1 MGRWKMRTKGWGWWA
16 RMVTLGLSA
25 ALAVFAGLHG
35 LGDQERQEL
44 RAQAAQ
50 QLAMPAPGTGSAP
63 AAPSSSPTS
72 SPTASSAP
80 SQKVSGATSIGAS
93 STMPA
98 ASSTMP
104 PTPVGTPASA
114 GFQPTALPPQHFTW
128 AAAGLSI
135 DIAPMQWNATQVV
148 DPPLD
153 ANGFDPLG
161 HWLVGTGESAAVRPV
176 VLAGHTC
183 HQEVA
188 LCTDATFP
196 FNRLSYS
203 GWAVGQPAS
212 LTEANGNIVSCAL
225 ADRRI
230 VDKSKAFSFA
240 NDPCQVVLFSCNYD
254 NPDAQI
260 VLVTFRCGQCT

>member
-1 MGRWKMRTKGWGWWA
+1 
-16 RMVTLGLSA
+16 
-25 ALAVFAGLHG
+25 
-35 LGDQERQEL
+35 
-44 RAQAAQ
+44 
-50 QLAMPAPGTGSAP
+50 MPW
-63 AAPSSSPTS
+63 
-72 SPTASSAP
+72 TAS
-80 SQKVSGATSIGAS
+80 QT
-93 STMPA
+93 
-98 ASSTMP
+98 
-104 PTPVGTPASA
+104 
-114 GFQPTALPPQHFTW
+114 
-128 AAAGLSI
+128 
-135 DIAPMQWNATQVV
+135 V

-153 ANGFDPLG
+153 VNGFDPVG

-183 HQEVA
+183 HQQVA

-212 LTEANGNIVSCAL
+212 LTEANGGVVDCAL

-260 VLVTFRCGQCT
+260 VLLTFRCGQCT